1 MSQTNLEIIPEV
13 PARASRLSRPDLP
26 ERRLRRAAAFLIL
39 YLLFQAEVG
48 LAWDRNWHDYLGR
61 NGFWIPPHLMSY
73 SGMGGTGVV
82 ALIMVLIETVRY
94 RRRRAGVDDDS
105 TVRVFRL
112 FSAPLGFVIIGF
124 GTLIDLAAAPL
135 DNYWHALYGIDV
147 TLWSPFHLMG
157 MAGSTL
163 AGIGLLYALA
173 SEAAIER
180 QSEDGSRQ
188 LLGLSGPQ
196 WAALAFLAVLIE
208 LAFIGLTA
216 FKPVLLGP
224 VSVITYPLALVLV
237 AGLCLVSAVQLTRKA
252 GAASLVALFL
262 CVLAWMIQLFVPWV
276 LRVSS
281 AFFGLPFRSGQEP
294 VFNVMFVILP
304 LLFLLCALLVDGAF
318 YWQCRAQGAKNRLR
332 GAWKLGTLMA
342 VPAVFIPSWA
352 TLALLHLAPHT
363 PLPPDIFQAFL
374 LNTTW
379 PAMLLILPL
388 TLILGAGSAALG
400 STLGDTWY
408 WLTY

>member
-1 MSQTNLEIIPEV
+1 MKSILEV
-13 PARASRLSRPDLP
+13 PTRVKKFSRADLP
-26 ERRLRRAAAFLIL
+26 ERRLRRSAAYLIL

-73 SGMGGTGVV
+73 SGMGGAGVV
-82 ALIMVLIETVRY
+82 ALTMVLIETARY
-94 RRRRAGVDDDS
+94 RQGCPGVNDDS
-105 TVRVFRL
+105 TVHVFRF
-112 FSAPLGFVIIGF
+112 FSAPLGFVLIGF
-124 GTLIDLAAAPL
+124 GTLTDLAAAPL
-135 DNYWHALYGIDV
+135 DNYWHSLYGIDV
-147 TLWSPFHLMG
+147 TLWTPFHLMG
-157 MAGSTL
+157 MIGSIL
-163 AGIGLLYALA
+163 AGIGLLYAFA

-180 QSEDGSRQ
+180 QSGESSLRP
-188 LLGLSGPQ
+188 LGFNWPQ

-224 VSVITYPLALVLV
+224 VPVITYPLALVLV

-252 GAASLVALFL
+252 GAATLVALFL

-276 LRVSS
+276 LQLSS
-281 AFFGLPFRSGQEP
+281 AFFGLPFRDGQAP

-318 YWQCRAQGAKNRLR
+318 YWQCRAQGAKNRLH
-332 GAWKLGTLMA
+332 GAWKLGVLMA

-352 TLALLHLAPHT
+352 TLALLHLAPYT
-363 PLPPDIFQAFL
+363 PLPPDISQAFL
-374 LNTTW
+374 HDTTL
-379 PAMLLILPL
+379 PAMLLILPFA
-388 TLILGAGSAALG
+388 LILGAGMAALG
-400 STLGDTWY
+400 SVLGDSCY
-408 WLTY
+408 RCKS

>member
-1 MSQTNLEIIPEV
+1 
-13 PARASRLSRPDLP
+13 
-26 ERRLRRAAAFLIL
+26 LRRSAAFLIL

-73 SGMGGTGVV
+73 SGIGGAGVV
-82 ALIMVLIETVRY
+82 ALSMVLIETTRY
-94 RRRRAGVDDDS
+94 RQGRPGVNDDS
-105 TVRVFRL
+105 TVRVFRF

-135 DNYWHALYGIDV
+135 DNYWHILYGIDV
-147 TLWSPFHLMG
+147 TLWTPFHLMG
-157 MAGSTL
+157 LVGSIL
-163 AGIGLLYALA
+163 AGFGLLYALA

-180 QSEDGSRQ
+180 QCEERSLQ
-188 LLGLSGPQ
+188 PLGFNGPQ
-196 WAALAFLAVLIE
+196 WATIAFLAVLVE

-262 CVLAWMIQLFVPWV
+262 CVLAWMIQLFVP
-276 LRVSS
+276 LALHESS
-281 AFFGLPFRSGQEP
+281 AFFGLPFRGGQEP

-304 LLFLLCALLVDGAF
+304 LLFLLCALLVDSAF
-318 YWQCRAQGAKNRLR
+318 YWQCRAQGAKDRLR
-332 GAWKLGTLMA
+332 GAWKLGALMA
-342 VPAVFIPSWA
+342 LPTVFIPSWA
-352 TLALLHLAPHT
+352 TQAFLHLAPHT

-374 LNTTW
+374 LDTTW
-379 PAMLLILPL
+379 PAMLLILPF
-388 TLILGAGSAALG
+388 TLILGAGMAALG
-400 STLGDTWY
+400 STLGVTWY
-408 WLTY
+408 WRTC

>member
-1 MSQTNLEIIPEV
+1 VSQTHMKSIPGV
-13 PARASRLSRPDLP
+13 PTRVKKLSRSDLP

-73 SGMGGTGVV
+73 SGIGGAGVV
-82 ALIMVLIETVRY
+82 ALSMVLIETTRY
-94 RRRRAGVDDDS
+94 RQGCAGVNADS
-105 TVRVFRL
+105 TVRVFRF
-112 FSAPLGFVIIGF
+112 FSAPLGFVLIGF

-135 DNYWHALYGIDV
+135 DNYWHLLYGIDV
-147 TLWSPFHLMG
+147 TLWTPFHLMG
-157 MAGSTL
+157 LAGSIL

-180 QSEDGSRQ
+180 QWEERSLQ
-188 LLGLSGPQ
+188 PLGLNGPQ
-196 WAALAFLAVLIE
+196 WAAIAFFAVLIE

-262 CVLAWMIQLFVPWV
+262 CVLAWMIQLFVPWA
-276 LRVSS
+276 LHESS
-281 AFFGLPFRSGQEP
+281 AFFGLPFRGGQEP

-304 LLFLLCALLVDGAF
+304 FLFLLCALLVDGAF
-318 YWQCRAQGAKNRLR
+318 YWQCRTQGAKDRLR
-332 GAWKLGTLMA
+332 GAWKLGALMA
-342 VPAVFIPSWA
+342 LPTVCIPSWA

-363 PLPPDIFQAFL
+363 PLPPDISQAFL
-374 LNTTW
+374 LDTTW
-379 PAMLLILPL
+379 PAMLLILPFA
-388 TLILGAGSAALG
+388 LILGAGMAALG
-400 STLGDTWY
+400 SALGDSCY
-408 WLTY
+408 WCTC